1 MGKFKWFRNM
11 KDKGYLDSAFILLS
25 LALILSFIMLVSS
38 LTNGYEFQ
46 PTENSRQNDTVFI
59 TDTVYIEQLINLDRL
74 DSIEEILYYEIV
86 EDQLYLYTK
95 KDSIKDEIE
104 RFNYIKSLDPCI
116 NGDCPICT
124 EGRE

>member
-1 MGKFKWFRNM
+1 MRKWYRNM

-25 LALILSFIMLVSS
+25 LSLILSFIMLVSS

-74 DSIEEILYYEIV
+74 DSIEEILYYEVI

-95 KDSIKDEIE
+95 KDSIRDEIE
-104 RFNYIKSLDPCI
+104 RWNYIRSLDP
-116 NGDCPICT
+116 
-124 EGRE
+124 EGWEQ